1 MKNIDIEKHVQG
13 KSIFI
18 DDVLIPVNKLF
29 ALVVDSTIAHG
40 NILSVNLDDAK
51 AVDGVKGIFTHK
63 DIPGENQ
70 VGGIIQ
76 DETLLAIDS
85 VHFIGEPVVLIVA
98 ESEAAARK
106 AVKKVNIT
114 YEPLPVIVDARE
126 AFSKGQLIMPPKTF
140 ASGNV
145 EDTWSKCKTIVEG
158 TVESGGQEHLYL
170 ETQGAI
176 AIPQEAGK
184 LKVISATQSPTGV
197 QKIAA
202 KVLNLDMN
210 QIEVDVTRLGGAFG
224 GKEDQATHWAVLA
237 ALAAYKIN
245 KPVKLVLSRPD
256 DLRITGKRHPYS
268 SDYKIGLSEDGKILA
283 YGVTYYQNAGAFA
296 DLSPAILDRT
306 LFHATS
312 SYFIP
317 NVKATGISCKTN
329 VAPNTAFRGFGG
341 PQAKF
346 VMEAAIR
353 HASEKSGID
362 VQAIQRKNL
371 LRNDDNFYYGQVV
384 KNSQA
389 ENCWNRADE
398 LYQIEKVKKEVE
410 DFNERNSQFKKG
422 FALMPICFGISFTN
436 SFLNQASALIH
447 IYTDGSVG
455 VSTAAIEMGQGVN
468 EKIKLVVAKVLSINP
483 ERIRIEPTNTTRIAN
498 TSPTAASSGADL
510 NGNAALLASN
520 SLLERL
526 IKVAADELKISDQS
540 KIKISNECVF
550 NDNEKSNLVWTDL
563 VKLAY
568 FKRIS
573 LSSHAYYAT
582 PEIYFD
588 KTTNTGSPFA
598 YHVYGTGISVVTL
611 DCLRGTY
618 IVDSVKVVHDF
629 GKSINP
635 IIDRGQVEGGIV
647 QGIGWLTT
655 EEISHSEEGRLLS
668 NSLSTYKVPDIYSAP
683 KEIVVEFWEDAE
695 NKFGPFNSKAIGEP
709 PFMYAIGTY
718 FAILNAIKAFRPN
731 KSFSVSAPL
740 TPEKVLLALHSD
752 IGSA

>member
-1 MKNIDIEKHVQG
+1 MK
-13 KSIFI
+13 
-18 DDVLIPVNKLF
+18 
-29 ALVVDSTIAHG
+29 
-40 NILSVNLDDAK
+40 
-51 AVDGVKGIFTHK
+51 
-63 DIPGENQ
+63 
-70 VGGIIQ
+70 
-76 DETLLAIDS
+76 
-85 VHFIGEPVVLIVA
+85 
-98 ESEAAARK
+98 
-106 AVKKVNIT
+106 
-114 YEPLPVIVDARE
+114 
-126 AFSKGQLIMPPKTF
+126 
-140 ASGNV
+140 
-145 EDTWSKCKTIVEG
+145 
-158 TVESGGQEHLYL
+158 
-170 ETQGAI
+170 
-176 AIPQEAGK
+176 
-184 LKVISATQSPTGV
+184 SPT
-197 QKIAA
+197 IR
-202 KVLNLDMN
+202 
-210 QIEVDVTRLGGAFG
+210 T
-224 GKEDQATHWAVLA
+224 
-237 ALAAYKIN
+237 
-245 KPVKLVLSRPD
+245 PVHV
-256 DLRITGKRHPYS
+256 
-268 SDYKIGLSEDGKILA
+268 
-283 YGVTYYQNAGAFA
+283 A

-329 VAPNTAFRGFGG
+329 LAPNTAFRGFGG

-346 VMEAAIR
+346 VIEAAIR
-353 HASEKSGID
+353 RAAKKSGID
-362 VQAIQRKNL
+362 VEVIQRKNL
-371 LRNDDNFYYGQVV
+371 LRNDEKFYYGQVV

-389 ENCWNRADE
+389 ENCWDKADK
-398 LYQIEKVKKEVE
+398 LFQFEKVKKEVE

-436 SFLNQASALIH
+436 SFLNQASALVH

-483 ERIRIEPTNTTRIAN
+483 ERIKIETTNTTRIAN

-526 IKVAADELKISDQS
+526 IKVAADELKIPDQS
-540 KIKISNECVF
+540 KIKILNEHVF
-550 NDNEKSNLVWTDL
+550 VDEEKSDLVWNDL
-563 VKLAY
+563 IKLAY

-635 IIDRGQVEGGIV
+635 VIDRGQVEGGIV
-647 QGIGWLTT
+647 QGIGWLTI
-655 EEISHSEEGRLLS
+655 EEISHSEEGKLLS

-683 KEIVVEFWEDAE
+683 KEIEVEFLEDAE

-718 FAILNAIKAFRPN
+718 FAILNAMKAFQTE
-731 KSFSVSAPL
+731 KEFSINAPL
-740 TPEKVLLALHSD
+740 TPEKVLLALHSEVGICMKEIQLWNFLLNTLNSGKKAVLLVVAESSNSSPGRQGFKMVITED
-752 IGSA
+752 AEQFGTIGGGIMEKDMIEYTLDLLFGNESKLIKKLHHSDKTNFEKSGLICGGYQTIIFSVIDKSQTTLIENILSSISEKQNNELIISPKEY